1 MCSIYGVCMYVCLY
15 LWEDGCTVC
24 MSLHVSVN
32 VCVCVYDTVTSMTT
46 IEIRIYIYIK
56 IYQFVVVVVVI
67 LFYMCA
73 FSTILWPCF
82 DHSCVIVFRTIPSCV
97 WWTPWTMRGNS
108 LPDARTWS
116 TRST

>member
-1 MCSIYGVCMYVCLY
+1 MYVWADGCTMYVCT
-15 LWEDGCTVC
+15 CFC
-24 MSLHVSVN
+24 K
-32 VCVCVYDTVTSMTT
+32 CVCLCVHDTVTSVST
-46 IEIRIYIYIK
+46 INLFIK
-56 IYQFVVVVVVI
+56 IYQFVVVVVVWFY

-82 DHSCVIVFRTIPSCV
+82 DHSCIIVFRTIPSCA
-97 WWTPWTMRGNS
+97 WWTPWTMTGNS